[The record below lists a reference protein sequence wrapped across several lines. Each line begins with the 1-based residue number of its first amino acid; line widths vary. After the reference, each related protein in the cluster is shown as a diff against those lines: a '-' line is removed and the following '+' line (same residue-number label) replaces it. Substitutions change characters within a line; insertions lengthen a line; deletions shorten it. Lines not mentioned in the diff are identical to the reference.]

1 MKKEDLKK
9 PGGNAPAGDV
19 LLREIQEDD
28 LDIFFEQQK
37 DPQANYM
44 AAFTQED
51 AADRDAFEAHWNKI
65 MHDDTIKIKTILY
78 KGETAGSVLSYVQS
92 GETEVSY
99 WLGKAYWGKG
109 IASAALKA
117 FLEIQKT
124 RPLYA
129 RAARDNTG
137 SIRVLEKNG
146 FVPAGIA
153 VGYANARGME
163 IEEVIMRLE

>member
-1 MKKEDLKK
+1 MGMDDHKDTGEK
-9 PGGNAPAGDV
+9 APSGDV
-19 LLREIQEDD
+19 LLREIHEDD

-44 AAFTQED
+44 AAFTRED
-51 AADRDAFEAHWNKI
+51 AADRDAFEAHWKKI

-78 KGETAGSVLSYVQS
+78 KGETAGSVLSYIQS

-99 WLGKAYWGKG
+99 WIGKAYWGKG

-117 FLEIQKT
+117 FLEIQKR

-129 RAARDNTG
+129 RAAGDNRG

-146 FVPAGIA
+146 FVQTGSALGF
-153 VGYANARGME
+153 ANARGME